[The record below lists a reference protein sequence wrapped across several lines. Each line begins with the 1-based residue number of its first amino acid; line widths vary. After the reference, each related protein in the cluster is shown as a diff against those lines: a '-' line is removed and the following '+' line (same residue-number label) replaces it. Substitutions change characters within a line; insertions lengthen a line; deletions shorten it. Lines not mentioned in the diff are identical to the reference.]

1 MMSLLKVVPELRSIY
16 FFVFILEIICCL
28 QRRIHESS
36 ESRVK
41 SCFSWFYHILKIL
54 LNGLTYDSRFLA
66 AEHFTRFAYFPSPFQ
81 GLEKNV
87 RNSCD
92 FYSLHIAA

>member
-41 SCFSWFYHILKIL
+41 VVFQVFHILKIL